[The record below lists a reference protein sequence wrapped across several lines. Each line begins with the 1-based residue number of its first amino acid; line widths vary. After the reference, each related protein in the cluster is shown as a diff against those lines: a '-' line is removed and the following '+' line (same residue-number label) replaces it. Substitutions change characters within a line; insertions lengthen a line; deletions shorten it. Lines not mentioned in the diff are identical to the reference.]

1 MFDIV
6 TLIVIAGAA
15 ALIAAFL
22 VVFIMRGRT
31 VALVSQV
38 DALRRQLD
46 ERTHERDQE
55 RERAE
60 KTALQLAAA
69 QAERRGD
76 QERLAWLE
84 RAEHTLR
91 EAFDALAAKQ
101 MQSSR
106 RELIEQSKRQLDQ
119 FNALMK
125 SDWAAQQHQFKG
137 VVEPINVEL
146 KKLDSQVR
154 SMEQRREGAYQGL
167 TEQVRGIAEQYRALQ
182 TATTS
187 LDKALRSSTVRGK
200 WGEVQL
206 RRLVELAGM
215 TEHVD
220 FDEQVSGAGSAAR
233 PDMIV
238 HLPSGAIVP
247 VDAKAPMDA
256 YLDAQAADSPELA
269 GAALKRHARALRD
282 HVKNLAQKAYW
293 NQFARSPEFVVLVVP
308 YESGLSAAFSADP
321 ELLEYALANKVVVS
335 APTSFLA
342 LLRVV
347 GYGWMQLELSQNA
360 ERIAATGR
368 ELLDRLGPFVD
379 HFNKLGI
386 ALNSASDRFN
396 DAAGSFERRILPT
409 ARRLQSLGAGSQ
421 EPVQPE
427 LIDVRTRS
435 VQTPD

>member
-6 TLIVIAGAA
+6 TLIVIAAAA
-15 ALIAAFL
+15 ALIAVLLA
-22 VVFIMRGRT
+22 VVAMRSRS
-31 VALVSQV
+31 VSLASQV
-38 DALRRQLD
+38 DALQQRLGECTQ
-46 ERTHERDQE
+46 ERD
-55 RERAE
+55 RERARAE
-60 KTALQLAAA
+60 QTAAQLAAA

-76 QERLAWLE
+76 QERLAWLQQAE
-84 RAEHTLR
+84 RTLR
-91 EAFDALAAKQ
+91 EAFDSLAAKQ

-106 RELIEQSKRQLDQ
+106 REFMEQSKRQLDQ
-119 FNALMK
+119 FTALMK
-125 SDWAAQQHQFKG
+125 SDWAAQKQEFKG
-137 VVEPINVEL
+137 VVDPINTEL

-154 SMEQRREGAYQGL
+154 SMEQQREGAYQGL

-220 FDEQVSGAGSAAR
+220 FDEQVSAAGGATR

-256 YLDAQAADSPELA
+256 YLDAQSADSPDLA
-269 GAALKRHARALRD
+269 NAALKRHARALRD

-293 NQFARSPEFVVLVVP
+293 NQFERSPEFVVLVVP

-347 GYGWMQLELSQNA
+347 GYGWMQLELSKNA

-386 ALNSASDRFN
+386 AINSASDRFN
-396 DAAGSFERRILPT
+396 EAAGSFERRILPT

-421 EPVQPE
+421 EPAQPE
-427 LIDVRTRS
+427 LIDSRTRS
-435 VQTPD
+435 VQELD